1 MSIKLQLNGF
11 DDLLK
16 EIQKAEGSVDEAAE
30 KCLRKSADIMQETLQ
45 NEMRKSNVDSGLIN
59 NMPPPEIQKEH
70 GLITARVGYKR
81 GAYDPKNLTD
91 AYKVIFVNYGTPYR
105 SKHGKIMG
113 KTVKRG
119 FIQRAKSKAKKPIQ
133 QQQEATLKEI
143 LKGLE

>member
-1 MSIKLQLNGF
+1 MSIKLQLEGF
-11 DDLLK
+11 DDLIYK
-16 EIQKAEGSVDEAAE
+16 IQKAEGNVEKATE
-30 KCLRKSADIMQETLQ
+30 KCLRKSADIQQEILI

-59 NMPPPEIQKEH
+59 NMPPPEIQNDY
-70 GLITARVGYKR
+70 GLITARVGYKK
-81 GAYDPKNLTD
+81 GAYDPTNLTD

-119 FIQRAKSKAKKPIQ
+119 FIQRAKRKAKKPIQ

>member
-1 MSIKLQLNGF
+1 MSIKRKLDGF

-16 EIQKAEGSVDEAAE
+16 EIQKAEGNVEKATE
-30 KCLRKSADIMQETLQ
+30 KCISKSADIMQETLRA
-45 NEMRKSNVDSGLIN
+45 EMQKSNVDSGLIN
-59 NMPPPEIQKEH
+59 NMPPPEIQNEH
-70 GLITARVGYKR
+70 GLITARVGYKK

>member
-16 EIQKAEGSVDEAAE
+16 EIQKAEGNVQKATE
-30 KCLRKSADIMQETLQ
+30 KCLRKSADIMQETLRA
-45 NEMRKSNVDSGLIN
+45 EMQKSNVDSGLIN
-59 NMPPPEIQKEH
+59 NMPPPVIENDH
-70 GLITARVGYKR
+70 GLITARVGYKK
-81 GAYDPKNLTD
+81 GAYDPTNLTD
-91 AYKVIFVNYGTPYR
+91 AYKVVFVNYGTPYR
-105 SKHGKIMG
+105 SKHGKILG

-119 FIQRAKSKAKKPIQ
+119 FIQRAKRKAKKPIQ